1 MPADTTTPAT
11 TPRKKPTMRNNN
23 PFMPEYQRPERND
36 ETWQRRRDPVAY
48 VAVQRVA
55 RRGY

>member
-1 MPADTTTPAT
+1 
-11 TPRKKPTMRNNN
+11 MRNNN

-48 VAVQRVA
+48 VAVQRVT

>member
-1 MPADTTTPAT
+1 
-11 TPRKKPTMRNNN
+11 MRANN
-23 PFMPEYQRPERND
+23 PFMPIPQRPERHD

-48 VAVQRVA
+48 MAVKEVT